1 MTLAILLILM
11 VLGVPLAIVMG
22 LGGLYYLFDLGNPA
36 FLRIMPQMM
45 ISGVYKFPLMA
56 IPFFVMAG
64 IIMSRARITD
74 GIVKFAQLLIGSVRG
89 GLAYVDIVANMLL
102 AGVSGSAVADAAAIG
117 PILIPAME
125 KDGYPK
131 LFATALTASAAIMGP
146 IIPPSLIAII
156 YASTISGV
164 SVAALFAAGIIPGIL
179 IALSLCGVVFV
190 YARKLNFP
198 VSQSAKVTFKVFCK
212 VFGEALPS
220 LMMPGIILGGILGGM
235 FTATEAG
242 AVAIIY
248 SVFVVVFL
256 ERNLTWKDIPE
267 IMMDTAT
274 ITAVVY
280 LLIGT
285 SMILQWVIGK
295 EHVAELLTQYLTGIT
310 DSRTIMLGI
319 IAVVVLMVGMVLDTS
334 PAILIF
340 APLLVP
346 IANSVGIDPL
356 HLAMIIILGLAA
368 GLVTPPVGMCL
379 FVCSSVANVK
389 FNDLCATL
397 WPFLFAIFVAFIV
410 VVYCPIL
417 STWVPHILGYV

>member
-1 MTLAILLILM
+1 MTLFILIALM
-11 VLGVPLAIVMG
+11 VLGIPLAIVMG
-22 LGGLYYLFDLGNPA
+22 LGGLYYLMDLGNPA
-36 FLRIMPQMM
+36 FLRVMPQMM
-45 ISGVYKFPLMA
+45 VSGVYKFPLMA

-74 GIVKFAQLLIGSVRG
+74 GIVRFAQLIVGSVRG
-89 GLAYVDIVANMLL
+89 GLAYVDIMANMLL

-131 LFATALTASAAIMGP
+131 LFATSLTASAAIMGP

-164 SVAALFAAGIIPGIL
+164 SVAALFAAGILPGVL
-179 IALSLCGVVFV
+179 IALALSGVVFV
-190 YARKLNFP
+190 MARKRNFP
-198 VSQSAKVTFKVFCK
+198 VSRQEPLTVRRFCTVTLQ
-212 VFGEALPS
+212 ALPS
-220 LMMPGIILGGILGGM
+220 LMMPGIILGGILGGI

-248 SVFVVVFL
+248 SVFIVVFL
-256 ERNLTWKDIPE
+256 EKNLTLRDIPK

-295 EHVAELLTQYLTGIT
+295 EHIAELITQYMTGIT
-310 DSRTIMLGI
+310 SVRWVMLAI
-319 IAVVVLMVGMVLDTS
+319 IALVILAIGMVLDTS

-346 IANSVGIDPL
+346 IAGSVGIEPL
-356 HLAMIIILGLAA
+356 HLAMIVIIGLAA

-379 FVCSSVANVK
+379 FVCASVANVK
-389 FNDLCATL
+389 FNDLCGAL
-397 WPFLFAIFVAFIV
+397 WPFLIGIFMAYLAIVFLPEI
-410 VVYCPIL
+410 
-417 STWVPHILGYV
+417 STWLPRTLGYI

>member
-1 MTLAILLILM
+1 MTLFILIALL

-36 FLRIMPQMM
+36 FLRVMPQMM
-45 ISGVYKFPLMA
+45 VSGIYKFPLMA

-64 IIMSRARITD
+64 IIMSRAKITD
-74 GIVKFAQLLIGSVRG
+74 GIVKFAQLIIGSVRG
-89 GLAYVDIVANMLL
+89 GLAYVNIVANMLL

-179 IALSLCGVVFV
+179 IGLSLCAVVFIM
-190 YARKLNFP
+190 ARKQNFP
-198 VSQSAKVTFKVFCK
+198 VSRTAKVTLKLFCAILLD
-212 VFGEALPS
+212 ALPS
-220 LMMPGIILGGILGGM
+220 LMMPGIILGGILGGI

-248 SVFVVVFL
+248 SVFVVIFK
-256 ERNLTWKDIPE
+256 EHNLTWKDIPE

-285 SMILQWVIGK
+285 SMLLQWVIGK
-295 EHVAELLTQYLTGIT
+295 EHIAELVTQYLSGIT
-310 DSRTIMLGI
+310 DSRIIMLTI
-319 IAVVVLMVGMVLDTS
+319 IAAVILLVGMFLDTS

-356 HLAMIIILGLAA
+356 HLAMIIIIGLAV

-379 FVCSSVANVK
+379 FVCSSVANVN
-389 FNDLCATL
+389 FNDLCRAL
-397 WPFLFAIFVAFIV
+397 WPFLLAIFVAFLV
-410 VVYCPIL
+410 VVY
-417 STWVPHILGYV
+417 VPAVSDLIPQMLGYI

>member
-1 MTLAILLILM
+1 MTLFILIALM
-11 VLGVPLAIVMG
+11 ILGVPLAIVMG

-45 ISGVYKFPLMA
+45 VSGVYKFPLMA

-64 IIMSRARITD
+64 IIMSRAKITD
-74 GIVKFAQLLIGSVRG
+74 GIVKFAQLIIGSVRG
-89 GLAYVDIVANMLL
+89 GLAYVDIMANMLL

-164 SVAALFAAGIIPGIL
+164 SVAALFAAGILPGVL
-179 IALSLCGVVFV
+179 IALSLCMVVFIM
-190 YARKLNFP
+190 ARRQNFP
-198 VSQSAKVTFKVFCK
+198 ISRSAKVTFKLFCA
-212 VFGEALPS
+212 VMVEALPS
-220 LMMPGIILGGILGGM
+220 LMMPGIILGGILGGI

-248 SVFVVVFL
+248 SVFVVVFKDH
-256 ERNLTWKDIPE
+256 NLTWKDIPD

-285 SMILQWVIGK
+285 SMLLQWVIGK
-295 EHVAELLTQYLTGIT
+295 EHVAEMITQYLSGIT
-310 DSRTIMLGI
+310 DSRMIMLTI
-319 IAVVVLMVGMVLDTS
+319 IAVVVLFIGMVLDTS

-340 APLLVP
+340 APLLMP

-356 HLAMIIILGLAA
+356 HLAMIIIIGLAA

-389 FNDLCATL
+389 FNDLCGAL
-397 WPFLFAIFVAFIV
+397 WPFLIAIFAAFAV
-410 VVYCPIL
+410 VVYIPSF
-417 STWVPHILGYV
+417 STIIPQMLGYV

>member
-1 MTLAILLILM
+1 MTLVILIVLM
-11 VLGVPLAIVMG
+11 VLGLPLAIVMG
-22 LGGLYYLFDLGNPA
+22 LGGLYYLMDLGNPA

-45 ISGVYKFPLMA
+45 VSGVYKFPLMA

-74 GIVKFAQLLIGSVRG
+74 GIVRFAQLIVGSVRG
-89 GLAYVDIVANMLL
+89 GLAYVDILANMLL
-102 AGVSGSAVADAAAIG
+102 AGVSGSAVADAAAVG

-131 LFATALTASAAIMGP
+131 LFATSLTASAAIMGP

-164 SVAALFAAGIIPGIL
+164 SVAALFAAGILPGLL
-179 IALSLCGVVFV
+179 IALALGIVVFII
-190 YARKLNFP
+190 ARRRKFP
-198 VSQSAKVTFKVFCK
+198 VSRTDPLTLKRFCLVTVK
-212 VFGEALPS
+212 ALPS
-220 LMMPGIILGGILGGM
+220 LAMPGIILGGILGGV

-256 ERNLTWKDIPE
+256 ERNLTLRDIPK

-295 EHVAELLTQYLTGIT
+295 EHIAELLTQYMTGIT
-310 DSRTIMLGI
+310 SIRFVMLAI
-319 IAVVVLMVGMVLDTS
+319 IAVVILAIGMVLDTS

-346 IANSVGIDPL
+346 IAQSVGIDPL
-356 HLAMIIILGLAA
+356 HLAMIIIIGLAA

-379 FVCSSVANVK
+379 FVCASVANVK
-389 FNDLCATL
+389 FNDLCGAL
-397 WPFLFAIFVAFIV
+397 WPFLIGIFLAYVVIV
-410 VVYCPIL
+410 FCPAV
-417 STWVPHILGYV
+417 STWLPQVLGYV